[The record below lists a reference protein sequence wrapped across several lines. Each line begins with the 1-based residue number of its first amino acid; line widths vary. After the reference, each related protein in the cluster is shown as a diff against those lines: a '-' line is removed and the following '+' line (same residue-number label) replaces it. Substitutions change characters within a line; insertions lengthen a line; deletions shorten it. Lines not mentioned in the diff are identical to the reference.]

1 VTPLVERVL
10 LREGLLEV
18 LEARR
23 ARVEPRTRST
33 QAVETRL
40 RDADLLALGA
50 LADLVRRE
58 EVGDVVRLHIGGAAP
73 SDAFRSSGL
82 ELLRE
87 VAIARV
93 TGPRGAR
100 VCVDFGASGL
110 EIAQVALGFGASELA
125 GPIANRR
132 GLPIADDAQKKVKGK
147 GLVMLA
153 ALKQEEIATIV
164 RRAGREPVLVPG
176 PAPAQARDEAT
187 P

>member
-1 VTPLVERVL
+1 MTPLVERAL

-23 ARVEPRTRST
+23 ASSDLRVFER
-33 QAVETRL
+33 RL
-40 RDADLLALGA
+40 RDADLIALGA
-50 LADLVRRE
+50 LADVVRRD
-58 EVGDVVRLHIGGAAP
+58 EVGALVRLHLDAPP
-73 SDAFRSSGL
+73 SDAIAARGID
-82 ELLRE
+82 LLRE

-93 TGPRGAR
+93 LGPRAAR

-147 GLVMLA
+147 GMVALRALA
-153 ALKQEEIATIV
+153 RDELLELV
-164 RRAGREPVLVPG
+164 RRAGREAV
-176 PAPAQARDEAT
+176 A
-187 P
+187 